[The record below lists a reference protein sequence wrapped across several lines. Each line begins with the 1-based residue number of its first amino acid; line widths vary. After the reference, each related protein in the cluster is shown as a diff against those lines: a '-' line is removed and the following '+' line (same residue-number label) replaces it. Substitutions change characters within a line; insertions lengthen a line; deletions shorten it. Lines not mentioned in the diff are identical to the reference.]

1 MGPPGLNTRGMF
13 GSDMTETGLSEN
25 RGNGETL
32 TVIGTMRIKP
42 EHEEEFVELATS
54 VVQAVHEQ
62 EPGTILYV
70 LHKHPSE
77 AHVYVWVERYRDA
90 EAQQAHLAAPYIAD
104 AFAKLP
110 DWLSAPPEFEELSQ
124 LAPA

>member
-1 MGPPGLNTRGMF
+1 MVV
-13 GSDMTETGLSEN
+13 SDVTETESSED
-25 RGNGETL
+25 RGNGDTV
-32 TVIGTMRIKP
+32 TVIGTMKVKP
-42 EHEEEFVELATS
+42 EHEEEFVELATR

-77 AHVYVWVERYRDA
+77 PHTYVWVERYRDEGA
-90 EAQQAHLAAPYIAD
+90 HQAHVSTSYFAD
-104 AFAKLP
+104 AVAKLP
-110 DWLSAPPEFEELSQ
+110 DWLSAPAEFEEFSQ